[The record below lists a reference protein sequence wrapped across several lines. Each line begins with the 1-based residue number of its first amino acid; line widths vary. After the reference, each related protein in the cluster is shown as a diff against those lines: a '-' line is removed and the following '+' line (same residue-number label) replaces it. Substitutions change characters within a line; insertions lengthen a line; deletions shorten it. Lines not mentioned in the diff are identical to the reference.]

1 MVDLPY
7 SARPPWRRYLSEG
20 VSGLRTMVDVAM
32 LTVGSALV
40 GLAAAVLLAGFGLV
54 SSTLD
59 LSTAALLGSALVTGI
74 VGAFA
79 LGVASEGGVGRLS
92 EAGGM
97 AVERLVG
104 RILPGLL
111 VAVSLLAVHAYLRRF
126 AGDLPVTFDYGIEVV
141 RAAGVAGLIASIL
154 GPGLT
159 WGLSMI
165 WTDDLMVEVEIP
177 ILYLIWALA
186 LLVLYRV
193 PAA

>member
-20 VSGLRTMVDVAM
+20 ASGFRTMIDVAM
-32 LTVGSALV
+32 LVVGSALV
-40 GLAAAVLLAGFGLV
+40 GLSVAVLLGGFGLV

-59 LSTAALLGSALVTGI
+59 LSTAALLGSALVAGI

-104 RILPGLL
+104 RVVPGLL
-111 VAVSLLAVHAYLRRF
+111 VAAALLAVHAYLRRF
-126 AGDLPVTFDYGIEVV
+126 AGDLPVTFDYGLEVV
-141 RAAGVAGLIASIL
+141 RAGGVAGLIASVA

-159 WGLSMI
+159 WGLSLI
-165 WTDDLMVEVEIP
+165 WTDDLLVEVEVP

-193 PAA
+193 PAV